1 MECVSVQ
8 QPEAKASQGGEDQQG
23 QGWRGPGR
31 WAVAVVLAAAGGVVG
46 QPQLVIG
53 LVEGLP
59 TGLFCCATAKVGE
72 NPHLTEVHICR
83 QAFVSWLQA
92 TGLPVHAAQHRDLVA
107 GVTANVSWKTQVR
120 LEAMG
125 CLTHLG

>member
-1 MECVSVQ
+1 MGSLGIGREAQVRQVGGGAAMECVSVQ

-46 QPQLVIG
+46 QPQLVVG
-53 LVEGLP
+53 FVEALL

-72 NPHLTEVHICR
+72 NPHLTWGLRVGSG
-83 QAFVSWLQA
+83 VS
-92 TGLPVHAAQHRDLVA
+92 
-107 GVTANVSWKTQVR
+107 
-120 LEAMG
+120 
-125 CLTHLG
+125 

>member
-1 MECVSVQ
+1 MGSLGTGREAQVRQVGGGAAMECVSVQ

-46 QPQLVIG
+46 QPQLVTG

-72 NPHLTEVHICR
+72 NPHLT
-83 QAFVSWLQA
+83 W
-92 TGLPVHAAQHRDLVA
+92 G
-107 GVTANVSWKTQVR
+107 
-120 LEAMG
+120 
-125 CLTHLG
+125 